1 MKVARDKLKEVL
13 AVKGEIRKLVLA
25 YQVKSGDTFAT
36 HTLPNNAQAIAFVTQ
51 ALGLNEELL
60 RAIRFRP

>member
-13 AVKGEIRKLVLA
+13 AAKSEIRKLVVA
-25 YQVKSGDTFAT
+25 YQFKGGETKAI
-36 HTLPNNAQAIAFVTQ
+36 HTLANNAEAIAFVTE

-60 RAIRFRP
+60 KAIRFRP